1 LFNQAFNNKYTDL
14 IINARTGSF
23 TPPVRNYIA
32 EFNFMKSSPDSV
44 LLNNS
49 ILTRS
54 SVTALL
60 NTSIT
65 AWAYDSVNVKSY
77 VRLHD
82 DGKGASIR
90 IYRNNLQSVQ
100 SITPPLTF
108 MLYQNY
114 PNPFNP
120 STEIKFT
127 IPERAI
133 VTLKVYDI
141 LGKEVAILVNGEQT
155 AGSHSIVFDASH
167 LSSGTYIYRLSAG
180 DKIQVKKM
188 VLLK

>member
-1 LFNQAFNNKYTDL
+1 
-14 IINARTGSF
+14 
-23 TPPVRNYIA
+23 
-32 EFNFMKSSPDSV
+32 MKSSPDSV

-141 LGKEVAILVNGEQT
+141 TGREVLVLMNQEKDAGNYNVIFNGSNHANGVYFCRIQAGKY
-155 AGSHSIVFDASH
+155 
-167 LSSGTYIYRLSAG
+167 SSVI
-180 DKIQVKKM
+180 KM
-188 VLLK
+188 LLLK